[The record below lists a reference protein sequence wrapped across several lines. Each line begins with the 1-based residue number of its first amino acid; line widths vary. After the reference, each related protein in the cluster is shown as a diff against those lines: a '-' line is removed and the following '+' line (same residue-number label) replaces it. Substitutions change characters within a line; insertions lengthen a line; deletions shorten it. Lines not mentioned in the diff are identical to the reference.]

1 MTTLTATI
9 SNEFACLLSESQLSD
24 DHSYLKMQT
33 DCKKVI
39 TSGSW
44 VISGSGW
51 NRPGDILQFLMKWP
65 QVPQKVTGDIDLL
78 QEWIVKN
85 LVPKISNIFTVHKA
99 IDFDKGT
106 QLINEAEF
114 LIATHGKVF
123 LLDEGFGITPIT
135 DFYVSG
141 SGGKI
146 ALGAIS
152 ALKEANPKKW
162 NSNHHLI
169 SKAAVEAAVKF
180 DLYSSGTIRGYR
192 SYPSGKVEAI
202 LF

>member
-1 MTTLTATI
+1 
-9 SNEFACLLSESQLSD
+9 
-24 DHSYLKMQT
+24 MQT

-39 TSGSW
+39 NAGSW

-65 QVPQKVTGDIDLL
+65 AVPAKVTGDIEAL

-85 LVPKISNIFTVHKA
+85 LVPKIAQVFTTHKA

-146 ALGAIS
+146 ALGAIA
-152 ALKEANPKKW
+152 ALKNTQPKKW
-162 NSNHHLI
+162 KTQHHMM
-169 SKAAVEAAVKF
+169 SKAGVEAAVQF
-180 DLYSSGTIRGYR
+180 DLYSSGKIRGYK
-192 SYPSGKVEAI
+192 SYPSGVVEGI
-202 LF
+202 EF